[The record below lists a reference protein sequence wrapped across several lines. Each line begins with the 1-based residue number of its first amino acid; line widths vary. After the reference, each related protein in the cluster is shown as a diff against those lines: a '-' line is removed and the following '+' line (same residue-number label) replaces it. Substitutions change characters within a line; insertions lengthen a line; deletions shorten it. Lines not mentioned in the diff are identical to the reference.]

1 MAANMLA
8 IIGFS
13 HTESSYKC
21 LLISHLHLWRQ
32 LNWIGVWFA
41 ILGRVLRISSQTE
54 DGRSVLRFEGR
65 LAGVWVREA
74 EIQWRAARTMSADAN
89 LAVDLRDVVSVD
101 ETGRLLLSQMLRDGA
116 SFVVAGCAM
125 RGLIADLVG
134 RDVSVEK

>member
-1 MAANMLA
+1 M
-8 IIGFS
+8 
-13 HTESSYKC
+13 
-21 LLISHLHLWRQ
+21 
-32 LNWIGVWFA
+32 WFA
-41 ILGRVLRISSQTE
+41 ILGSVLRISSQTE

-65 LAGVWVREA
+65 LAGVWVHEA
-74 EIQWRAARTMSADAN
+74 EIQWRAARNMSADAN
-89 LAVDLRDVVSVD
+89 LSVDLRDVVSVD